1 MQRRKARE
9 AALQALF
16 QIDVVQAGG
25 DEAVN
30 YALTM
35 HDLDKAGE
43 AFCRALVDGV
53 IANRSEI
60 DQTISSWAA
69 NWHLDRLANVERNIL
84 RIAFYE
90 LLYRTD
96 IPEGVAI
103 SEAVE
108 VAKDFGDDNSGR
120 FVNGILGEFSRSRHK

>member
-16 QIDVVQAGG
+16 QVDVGKIAV
-25 DEAVN
+25 DEATMYAIILNDLSDDTAEFSRSIVEGVMN
-30 YALTM
+30 YNEQVDAAISRWAVDLT
-35 HDLDKAGE
+35 LE
-43 AFCRALVDGV
+43 
-53 IANRSEI
+53 
-60 DQTISSWAA
+60 
-69 NWHLDRLANVERNIL
+69 RLANLDRNIL

-90 LLYRTD
+90 LLFCPD

-108 VAKDFGDDNSGR
+108 MAKDFGDDDSGR
-120 FVNGILGEFSRSRHK
+120 FVNGILGQFSRDRKD